1 MPKHVYLT
9 KYFRNCSRL
18 QFSFKTNSLKN
29 PLIHSRSYASAAG
42 GGGGRPGRPGRPPQ
56 KPLPFPKD
64 IGFDTCALSPY
75 IRRLYI
81 LQLHRDQV
89 GVPPPSCT
97 VFSPERICERLQEN
111 YSRAGLKVNVEP
123 IQAVEIGHTFFKTN
137 RFKRGFEYAP
147 SYATVLDKDRLIL
160 IDECDDPKTIFKKFK
175 RKYEG
180 YTIVIMRTPYNH
192 AAFSYLN
199 NPHEIFPHWLAD
211 NKKTRQYAPNVLPK
225 MLPSLLDLS
234 PA

>member
-1 MPKHVYLT
+1 MPKHIYLT

-64 IGFDTCALSPY
+64 VGFDTCALSPY
-75 IRRLYI
+75 IQQLYI

-89 GVPPPSCT
+89 GVPPPGCI
-97 VFSPERICERLQEN
+97 VFSPPEIREELREN
-111 YSRAGLKVNVEP
+111 YNRVGIEVSIKS
-123 IQAVEIGHTFFKTN
+123 IQATEIGHTFFKSD
-137 RFKRGFEYAP
+137 RSKRGFAYAP
-147 SYATVLDKDRLIL
+147 SYAAVLDEERLIL
-160 IDECDDPKTIFKKFK
+160 IDECDDPRTVFEEFK
-175 RKYEG
+175 RKYKG
-180 YTIVIMRTPYNH
+180 YTIAIMRTPYTH
-192 AAFSYLN
+192 AALSFLN
-199 NPHEIFPHWLAD
+199 NAHEIFPHWLAD
-211 NKKTRQYAPNVLPK
+211 NKKTGQYASNVLPK

-234 PA
+234 PI